1 MKKYVKILIGV
12 LVAALFIG
20 TFVYLYW
27 KSRPKAETYE
37 IVSPVMGDIER
48 STVLTGKIEPRDE
61 IEIKPQISGI
71 ISEINVEA
79 GDVVKAGDVIAKIK
93 VVPDEGQLS
102 SALSRIETAK
112 INLADAR
119 TRHERNT
126 MLLEKK
132 VISREEYETTATQ
145 LAQAKA
151 ELTAA
156 HDAYSI
162 VKEGVSKTNA
172 KESNTLVR
180 ATIDGLVLDV
190 PVKVGSSV
198 IQANTMNS
206 GTTVATIADMN
217 NLIFKG
223 KVDETEVG
231 LISVGQPMEITIGAL
246 PQLLLS
252 AVIENISPK
261 GTETN
266 GANTFEIKAAITV
279 PEGEQLRAGYSANAT
294 VTLSKVSNVLT
305 IPESVVEW
313 SGDSTFVYILN
324 PASTAKEQKFD
335 RRPITTGTSDGI
347 NIEVKS
353 GIATGSQLRGAP
365 IKTDAVKA
373 EPKRNGPPHGMH

>member
-37 IVSPVMGDIER
+37 IVSPVVGDIER
-48 STVLTGKIEPRDE
+48 TTVLTGKIEPRDE
-61 IEIKPQISGI
+61 IEIKPQVSGI

-79 GDVVKAGDVIAKIK
+79 GDIVKAGDVIAKIK
-93 VVPDEGQLS
+93 IVPDEGQLS

-119 TRHERNT
+119 QRHDRNS

-132 VISREEYETTATQ
+132 VISREEFETTATQ

-151 ELTAA
+151 ELASA
-156 HDAYSI
+156 QDAYSI

-180 ATIDGLVLDV
+180 ATITGLVLDV

-206 GTTVATIADMN
+206 GTTIATVADMN

-231 LISVGQPMEITIGAL
+231 LISVNQPMEITIGAL
-246 PQLLLS
+246 PELVLS
-252 AVIENISPK
+252 AVIENIAPK

-279 PEGEQLRAGYSANAT
+279 PEGEQLRSGYSANAT
-294 VTLSKVSNVLT
+294 VTLSKVSQVLT

-313 SGDSTFVYILN
+313 SGDSTFVYVLD
-324 PASTAKEQKFD
+324 AEKSAKAQTFN
-335 RRPITTGTSDGI
+335 RIPVTTGTSDGI
-347 NIEVKS
+347 NIEVK
-353 GIATGSQLRGAP
+353 TGVTTAMKLRGAP
-365 IKTDAVKA
+365 VKPEETKT
-373 EPKRNGPPHGMH
+373 EHKRNGPPQGAH